1 MSRVYSSLLLLC
13 LLVGLAHCH
22 HGPWYA
28 TNRQYRDSARR
39 LARELERNPAE
50 QTMATASPWVGTINF
65 NLRKPNLVVLHHT
78 AQGGCD
84 TTLRTFTLQR
94 TQVSAHYVVCREGIV
109 HHMLNDY
116 LRAWH
121 AGAGRWG
128 NIQDVNSSSIG
139 IEIDNNGTEPFSE
152 AQIVATLQLLDTL
165 KKKYNIPAA
174 NFIGHADVAPTRKN
188 DPSVLFPWKR
198 FADAGFGLW
207 WSDTA
212 GVQLP
217 AGFNSLDALR
227 IVGYDVR
234 DSSAVFTTFR
244 RKYLGNE
251 QKGSLSEPEKKVLY
265 TLYRKFL
272 Q

>member
-1 MSRVYSSLLLLC
+1 MKRLLPLLFFVPV
-13 LLVGLAHCH
+13 LFLFTRCH
-22 HGPWYA
+22 RAPYA
-28 TNRQYRDSARR
+28 ETNKQYRDSAHRF
-39 LARELERNPAE
+39 AREIERNPAG
-50 QTMATASPWVGTINF
+50 QTMATAQPWVGAVNF
-65 NLRKPNLVVLHHT
+65 NLRKPNIVVLHHT

-94 TQVSAHYVVCREGIV
+94 TQVSAHYVVCREGVV

-139 IEIDNNGTEPFSE
+139 IEIDNNGVEPFSE
-152 AQIVATLQLLDTL
+152 AQLAATLQLLDTL
-165 KKKYNIPAA
+165 RRKYAIPAA

-198 FADAGFGLW
+198 FADAGYGLW
-207 WSDTA
+207 WSDTTN
-212 GVQLP
+212 VQVP
-217 AGFNSLDALR
+217 TGFNAIDALR
-227 IVGYDVR
+227 IIGYDVR
-234 DSSAVFTTFR
+234 DSSAVFATFR
-244 RKYLGNE
+244 RKYLGREAKGTLDADE
-251 QKGSLSEPEKKVLY
+251 QKVLY

>member
-1 MSRVYSSLLLLC
+1 MKRPLFLSLLPL
-13 LLVGLAHCH
+13 LLVFVYCNR
-22 HGPWYA
+22 GPYSA
-28 TNRQYRDSARR
+28 TNKQYRGTAKKY
-39 LARELERNPAE
+39 AKELQASPAG
-50 QTMATASPWVGTINF
+50 QTMATAQPWVGTINF
-65 NLRKPNLVVLHHT
+65 NLRKPNIVVLHHT
-78 AQGGCD
+78 AQGSCD
-84 TTLRTFTLQR
+84 TTLHTFTTER

-116 LRAWH
+116 FRAWH

-165 KKKYNIPAA
+165 KRKYNIPAA

-198 FADAGFGLW
+198 FADAGYGLW
-207 WSDTA
+207 WSDTT

-217 AGFNSLDALR
+217 AGFNTLDALR
-227 IVGYDVR
+227 IIGYDVR

-244 RKYLGNE
+244 RKYLGRE
-251 QKGSLSEPEKKVLY
+251 EKGSLSEPEKKVLY

>member
-1 MSRVYSSLLLLC
+1 MKRLLPVAVLP
-13 LLVGLAHCH
+13 LLVLLTHCH
-22 HGPWYA
+22 RGPYYA
-28 TNRQYRDSARR
+28 TNKQYRDSARR
-39 LARELERNPAE
+39 FARAIEANPAG
-50 QTMATASPWVGTINF
+50 QTMATAQPWVGTINF
-65 NLRKPNLVVLHHT
+65 NLRKPNIVVLHHT

-84 TTLRTFTLQR
+84 TTLRTFTLER

-128 NIQDVNSSSIG
+128 NINDVNSSSIG

-152 AQIVATLQLLDTL
+152 AQLAATLQLLDTL
-165 KKKYNIPAA
+165 KKRYNIPTA

-198 FADAGFGLW
+198 FADAGYGLW

-212 GVQLP
+212 TVQVP
-217 AGFNSLDALR
+217 AGFN
-227 IVGYDVR
+227 
-234 DSSAVFTTFR
+234 
-244 RKYLGNE
+244 
-251 QKGSLSEPEKKVLY
+251 
-265 TLYRKFL
+265 
-272 Q
+272 